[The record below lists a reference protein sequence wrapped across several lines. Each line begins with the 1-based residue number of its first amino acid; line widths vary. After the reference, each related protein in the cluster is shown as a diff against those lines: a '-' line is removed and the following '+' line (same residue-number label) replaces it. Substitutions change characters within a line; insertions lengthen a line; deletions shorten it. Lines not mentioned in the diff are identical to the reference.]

1 MPVLFKKKKN
11 VPALWTFFFFVI
23 RIIFFCV
30 RLFFPGWLFWRVI
43 GCIWLIIL
51 VNSVSLSG
59 LVQSYWNV
67 GIVFFL
73 SFSFF

>member
-1 MPVLFKKKKN
+1 MPVLFKKKERPG
-11 VPALWTFFFFVI
+11 VMDVLFFLLFELF
-23 RIIFFCV
+23 FFCV